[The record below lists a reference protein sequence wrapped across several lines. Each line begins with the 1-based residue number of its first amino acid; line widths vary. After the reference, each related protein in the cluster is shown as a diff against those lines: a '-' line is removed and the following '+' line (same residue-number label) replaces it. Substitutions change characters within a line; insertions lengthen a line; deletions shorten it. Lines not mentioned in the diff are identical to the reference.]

1 MSTLRRIH
9 AVSLQI
15 APHWVVCVIL
25 GAYFTMQMARSA
37 AILG

>member
-1 MSTLRRIH
+1 MTTLRRIR
-9 AVSLQI
+9 AVSLHV

-25 GAYFTMQMARSA
+25 GAYFSMQMVSPA

>member
-9 AVSLQI
+9 AVSFRI

-25 GAYFTMQMARSA
+25 AAYFSMQMVSPA